1 MLELHEE
8 LTPGDAARI
17 HALTTATGFFTA
29 EEAAIAQ
36 ELAEEQLTR
45 GAASGYHF
53 LLAEEAGELLGFVC
67 FGPIPCT
74 RGAYDLYWIVVRPDR
89 QGGGLGRLLLAAAEA
104 RMAATG
110 GLRVYID
117 TSSRPQ
123 YAPTRAFYRACGFDQ
138 EALLAD
144 FYDHGD
150 GKVIFCKVLDP
161 TSHR

>member
-1 MLELHEE
+1 MMELREE
-8 LTPGDAARI
+8 LTPKDAARI
-17 HALTTATGFFTA
+17 HALAAVTGFFTA

-36 ELAEEQLTR
+36 ELAEERLTR

-53 LLAEEAGELLGFVC
+53 LLAEEAGELLGFAC

-89 QGGGLGRLLLAAAEA
+89 QGGGLGRLLLTAAEERIAAA
-104 RMAATG
+104 G
-110 GLRVYID
+110 GRRVYID

-123 YAPTRAFYRACGFDQ
+123 YAPTRAFYRACGFRE

-144 FYDHGD
+144 FYDQGD
-150 GKVIFCKVLDP
+150 GKTIFCKVLDP
-161 TSHR
+161 PR

>member
-1 MLELHEE
+1 MMELREE
-8 LTPGDAARI
+8 LTPKDAARI
-17 HALTTATGFFTA
+17 HALAAVTGFFTA

-36 ELAEEQLTR
+36 ELAEERLTR

-53 LLAEEAGELLGFVC
+53 LLAEEAGELLGFAC

-89 QGGGLGRLLLAAAEA
+89 QGGGLGRRLLTAAEA
-104 RMAATG
+104 RIAAAG
-110 GLRVYID
+110 GRRVYID

-123 YAPTRAFYRACGFDQ
+123 YAPTRAFYRACGFHQ

-144 FYDHGD
+144 FYDRND

-161 TSHR
+161 PR

>member
-1 MLELHEE
+1 MLELREE
-8 LTPGDAARI
+8 LTPADPDRIRNLAA
-17 HALTTATGFFTA
+17 ATGFFSR
-29 EEAAIAQ
+29 EEAEVAA
-36 ELAEEQLTR
+36 ELAEERLTR

-53 LLAEEAGELLGFVC
+53 LLAEEAGELLGFAC

-89 QGGGLGRLLLAAAEA
+89 QGGGLGRLLLTAAEA
-104 RMAATG
+104 RIAAAG
-110 GLRVYID
+110 GRRVYID

-123 YAPTRAFYRACGFDQ
+123 YAPTRAFYRACGFHQ

-144 FYDHGD
+144 FYDRND

>member
-1 MLELHEE
+1 MMELREE
-8 LTPGDAARI
+8 LTPKDAARI
-17 HALTTATGFFTA
+17 HALAAVTGFFTA

-36 ELAEEQLTR
+36 ELAEERLTR

-53 LLAEEAGELLGFVC
+53 LLAEEAGELLGFAC

-89 QGGGLGRLLLAAAEA
+89 QGGGLGRRLLAAAEA
-104 RMAATG
+104 RIAATG
-110 GLRVYID
+110 GRRVYID

-123 YAPTRAFYRACGFDQ
+123 YAPTRAFYRACGFHQ

-144 FYDHGD
+144 FYDRND

>member
-1 MLELHEE
+1 MPELREE
-8 LTPGDAARI
+8 LKPGDPARI
-17 HALTTATGFFTA
+17 RNLAAATGFFSR
-29 EEAAIAQ
+29 EEAEVAA
-36 ELAEEQLTR
+36 ELAEERLTR

-53 LLAEEAGELLGFVC
+53 LLAEEAGELLGFAC

-89 QGGGLGRLLLAAAEA
+89 QGGGLGRRLLTAAEA
-104 RMAATG
+104 RIAAAG
-110 GLRVYID
+110 GRRVYID
-117 TSSRPQ
+117 TSSRAQ
-123 YAPTRAFYRACGFDQ
+123 YAPTRAFYRACGFHQ

-144 FYDHGD
+144 FYDRND

>member
-1 MLELHEE
+1 MPELREK
-8 LTPGDAARI
+8 LTPEDPARVYALAA
-17 HALTTATGFFTA
+17 ATGFFSR
-29 EEAAIAQ
+29 EEAEVAA
-36 ELAEEQLTR
+36 ELAEERLTR

-53 LLAEEAGELLGFVC
+53 LLAEEAGELLGFAC

-89 QGGGLGRLLLAAAEA
+89 QGGGLGRLLLTAAEA
-104 RMAATG
+104 RIAAAG
-110 GLRVYID
+110 GRRVYID
-117 TSSRPQ
+117 TSSRAQ
-123 YAPTRAFYRACGFDQ
+123 YAPTRAFYRACGFHQ

-144 FYDHGD
+144 FYDRND

>member
-1 MLELHEE
+1 MLELREE
-8 LTPGDAARI
+8 LTPADPDRIRNLAA
-17 HALTTATGFFTA
+17 ATGFFSR
-29 EEAAIAQ
+29 EEAEVAA
-36 ELAEEQLTR
+36 ELAEERLTR

-53 LLAEEAGELLGFVC
+53 LLAEEAGELLGFAC

-89 QGGGLGRLLLAAAEA
+89 QGGGLGRLLLTAAEA
-104 RMAATG
+104 RIAAAG
-110 GLRVYID
+110 GRRVYID
-117 TSSRPQ
+117 TSSRAQ
-123 YAPTRAFYRACGFDQ
+123 YAPTRAFYRACGFHQ

-144 FYDHGD
+144 FYDRND

>member
-1 MLELHEE
+1 MLELREE
-8 LTPGDAARI
+8 LTPKDAARI
-17 HALTTATGFFTA
+17 HALAAVTGFFTA

-36 ELAEEQLTR
+36 ELAEERLTR

-53 LLAEEAGELLGFVC
+53 LLAEEAGELLGFAC

-74 RGAYDLYWIVVRPDR
+74 RGACDLYWIVIRPDR
-89 QGGGLGRLLLAAAEA
+89 QGGGLGRPLLTGAEDRIAAV
-104 RMAATG
+104 G
-110 GLRVYID
+110 GRRVYID

-123 YAPTRAFYRACGFDQ
+123 YAPTRAFYTACGFRM

-144 FYDHGD
+144 FYDQRD
-150 GKVIFCKVLDP
+150 GKAIFCKVLDP

>member
-1 MLELHEE
+1 MLELREE
-8 LTPGDAARI
+8 LKPEDAARVY
-17 HALTTATGFFTA
+17 ALAAVTGFFTA

-36 ELAEEQLTR
+36 ELAEERLTR

-53 LLAEEAGELLGFVC
+53 LLAEEAGELLGFAC

-89 QGGGLGRLLLAAAEA
+89 QGGGLGRRLLTAAEA
-104 RMAATG
+104 RIAAAG
-110 GLRVYID
+110 GRRVYID

-123 YAPTRAFYRACGFDQ
+123 YAPTRAFYRACGFHQ

-144 FYDHGD
+144 FYDRND

>member
-1 MLELHEE
+1 MPELREE
-8 LTPGDAARI
+8 LKPGDPARI
-17 HALTTATGFFTA
+17 RNLAAATGFFSR
-29 EEAAIAQ
+29 EEAEVAA
-36 ELAEEQLTR
+36 ELAEERLTR

-53 LLAEEAGELLGFVC
+53 LLAEEAGELLGFAC

-89 QGGGLGRLLLAAAEA
+89 QGGGLGRLLLTAAEA
-104 RMAATG
+104 RIAAAG
-110 GLRVYID
+110 GRRVYID

-123 YAPTRAFYRACGFDQ
+123 YAPTRAFYRACGFHQ

-144 FYDHGD
+144 FYDRND

>member
-1 MLELHEE
+1 MLELREE
-8 LTPGDAARI
+8 LTPKDPARLYALAA
-17 HALTTATGFFTA
+17 ATGFFSR
-29 EEAAIAQ
+29 EEAEVAA
-36 ELAEEQLTR
+36 ELAEERLTR

-53 LLAEEAGELLGFVC
+53 LLAEEAGELLGFAC

-89 QGGGLGRLLLAAAEA
+89 QGGGLGRRLLAAAEA
-104 RMAATG
+104 RIAATG
-110 GLRVYID
+110 GRRVYID

-123 YAPTRAFYRACGFDQ
+123 YAPTRAFYRACGFHQ

-144 FYDHGD
+144 FYDRND